1 MTNIK
6 VAGSVIPSKVN
17 TPLDARNR
25 VATVADILSIE
36 GPAIGQLVYCL
47 ENGKFYVITA
57 LQPKL
62 VGTVPVADMAVAE
75 YTELITGS
83 GSVENASD
91 MLIVDQGEYFQS
103 SNVEEVLQEVGE
115 DLKAK
120 LDSDKIGKANG
131 VASLGV
137 DGKVPAAQLPELSG
151 GKNTPSTITLPIPS
165 DDDLDNIS
173 LVVDFSLTNEFN
185 NNEDG
190 TPADYYRMT
199 MIEHYA
205 KMKVF
210 ANENWEPLTATS
222 VGVPY
227 YYGSVSFTL
236 DDTLLPGYKPA
247 TKYYARYAWFDSQG
261 AYDGWIGFVFSGDVA
276 DLRPIRL
283 PEKDSLTVKDLGR
296 KSGDLIIDYADGE
309 VQNIKLA
316 GDATL
321 DLDNVSGVIFGKA
334 LLLNINLQSYT
345 LSVVGERESMT
356 YNEDRVYTVV
366 ISNFSKLQMT
376 VMETL

>member
-17 TPLDARNR
+17 TPLDARSR
-25 VATVADILSIE
+25 VATVADILNIE
-36 GPAIGQLVYCL
+36 VPAIGQLVYCL

-62 VGTVPVADMAVAE
+62 VGTVPVANMAVAE

-91 MLIVDQGEYFQS
+91 VPIVDQEGYFQA
-103 SNVEEVLQEVGE
+103 SNVEEVLQEVGKG
-115 DLKAK
+115 LKAK
-120 LDSDKIGKANG
+120 LDSDKVGRAGG
-131 VASLGV
+131 VASLDAG
-137 DGKVPAAQLPELSG
+137 GKVPAEQLPAATAE
-151 GKNTPSTITLPIPS
+151 KAPATITLPIPS

-173 LVVDFSLTNEFN
+173 LVVDFSVTGEFN

-190 TPADYYRMT
+190 TPADYCRVT
-199 MIEHYA
+199 MIDHYTQ
-205 KMKVF
+205 MRVF
-210 ANENWEPLTATS
+210 ANEKWELLTTTS
-222 VGVPY
+222 VGLPY
-227 YYGSVSFTL
+227 YFGSVSFTL
-236 DDTLLPGYKPA
+236 DDVVFPGYKPGN
-247 TKYYARYAWFDSQG
+247 KYYARYAWFDSQG
-261 AYDGWIGFVFSGDVA
+261 AYDGWIGFSFTGDVA

-334 LLLNINLQSYT
+334 LILNIDLSSYT
-345 LSVVGERESMT
+345 LIVTGDRETMT
-356 YNEDRVYTVV
+356 YNEYGRIYTVV
-366 ISNFSKLQMT
+366 ISNFGKVQIS
-376 VMETL
+376 VSETL

>member
-17 TPLDARNR
+17 TPLDARSR
-25 VATVADILSIE
+25 VATVADILNIE
-36 GPAIGQLVYCL
+36 VPAIGQLVYCL

-62 VGTVPVADMAVAE
+62 VGTAPVADMAVAE

-91 MLIVDQGEYFQS
+91 MLIVDQGEYFQA

-115 DLKAK
+115 CLKAK
-120 LDSDKIGKANG
+120 LDSDKVGRAGG
-131 VASLGV
+131 VASLDA
-137 DGKVPAAQLPELSG
+137 DGKVPAEQLPAAAAE
-151 GKNTPSTITLPIPS
+151 KAPATITLPIPS

-173 LVVDFSLTNEFN
+173 LVVDFSVTGEFN

-190 TPADYYRMT
+190 SPADYSRLT
-199 MIEHYA
+199 MIDHYA
-205 KMKVF
+205 QMRVF
-210 ANENWEPLTATS
+210 ANEIWEPLTATS
-222 VGVPY
+222 VGVPH

-236 DDTLLPGYKPA
+236 DANILPGYVPG

-261 AYDGWIGFVFSGDVA
+261 AYDGWIGFSFAGDVA

-283 PEKDSLTVKDLGR
+283 PEKDSLSVKDLGSR
-296 KSGDLIIDYADGE
+296 SGDLIIDYADGE

-334 LLLNINLQSYT
+334 LILNVDLSSYT
-345 LSVVGERESMT
+345 LIVAGDRETMT
-356 YNEDRVYTVV
+356 YNEYGRIYTVV
-366 ISNFSKLQMT
+366 ISNFGKVQIS
-376 VMETL
+376 VSETL